1 MPFSLYLIHSQ
12 ICNVT
17 HKTKQLLSLRSP
29 NFACKFLDTGGVASC
44 DFICS
49 ATQYREQNG
58 TTGDI
63 LLAVWGLAGL
73 EVLCSTTLDT
83 YNRSGSQ
90 AWLGCPY
97 SSSHWIKSKL
107 LFFYIG
113 APSYSILCKVRSLK
127 CFGSEVKIV
136 RFKVSKGLVQRLK
149 QFSSEVLVIWKVFI
163 LVVSNTC
170 WLSLFVVFSIS
181 LFVHANSLL
190 YL

>member
-1 MPFSLYLIHSQ
+1 MAPIVPFWATRDQAQAPTSHSFISHPSPFSAFAFPFPLLLVPFSLYLIHSQ
-12 ICNVT
+12 ICKVT

-29 NFACKFLDTGGVASC
+29 NFACKFLDSGGVASC
-44 DFICS
+44 DFLCS

-90 AWLGCPY
+90 AWPGCPY

-107 LFFYIG
+107 FFFLYR
-113 APSYSILCKVRSLK
+113 C
-127 CFGSEVKIV
+127 
-136 RFKVSKGLVQRLK
+136 
-149 QFSSEVLVIWKVFI
+149 
-163 LVVSNTC
+163 
-170 WLSLFVVFSIS
+170 
-181 LFVHANSLL
+181 SLL
-190 YL
+190 LNTL